1 MVAKLSPCHW
11 LQNFLLNY
19 RSTVHATTGESPASL
34 FLGRQIRTR
43 FDLLHPNLEERV
55 SNKQAAQKRCHDQCS
70 HVREFSAGDRV
81 LVKDKSDWIPGAI
94 IQRLGPL
101 SYLVKLG
108 DGRTWRR
115 HIELMKLIPE
125 SDSSTDFYSFSPS
138 QTEKS
143 SESAGAPKTEQ
154 SSDTNELSDNSSLN
168 PTPCYPLRV
177 CRPPERF
184 SDTLSFIQ

>member
-125 SDSSTDFYSFSPS
+125 SDSSTDFYSLLPSP
-138 QTEKS
+138 TETP
-143 SESAGAPKTEQ
+143 SESAGTSETEQ
-154 SSDTNELSDNSSLN
+154 SEDTNELPDNPLLE
-168 PTPCYPLRV
+168 PIPRYPSGVR
-177 CRPPERF
+177 RPPDRF
-184 SDTLSFIQ
+184 SETYMYT